1 MRTLL
6 VASVFTIALPA
17 SGMDLDVPDT
27 TRLTTVEKTS
37 NARLNVRL
45 HSAGLF
51 AYSGRIVCNNPVAD
65 INFTYERKLWGY
77 MFFKAE
83 DLKDGRTDINFAL
96 TGFYTNIHVSKKLTI
111 TPFVAF
117 RMEQTTKVADK
128 GSDAIFIVTTA
139 YRFHHD
145 WILDNSSLLSNI
157 MLEKKDIDWI
167 NRYRLLY
174 SHKHIDAGLMVWNN
188 TKVLNHDHYVSG
200 GMNIAYSRIKL
211 SDHLLVSAGMTGIVM
226 MTTSDTS
233 EFPKTN
239 GLVFTL
245 AATLH

>member
-17 SGMDLDVPDT
+17 SGMYLVEDT
-27 TRLTTVEKTS
+27 TQLTPQKTS
-37 NARLNVRL
+37 SIKLNVRL

-51 AYSGRIVCNNPVAD
+51 AYSGRIVCDNPVAD
-65 INFTYERKLWGY
+65 VNFTYERKSWGY
-77 MFFKAE
+77 TFFKAE

-96 TGFYTNIHVSKKLTI
+96 TGFYTNIHVSKKITI
-111 TPFVAF
+111 TPYVAF
-117 RMEQTTKVADK
+117 RMEQLHKIADK

-139 YRFHHD
+139 YHFHHD
-145 WILDNSSLLSNI
+145 WIVDNSSLLSNI
-157 MLEKKDIDWI
+157 MLEKKDMDWI
-167 NRYRLLY
+167 NRFRLLY
-174 SHKHIDAGLMVWNN
+174 SHKHIDAGLMIWNN
-188 TKVLNHDHYVSG
+188 NRVLDHDDYVSG
-200 GMNIAYSRIKL
+200 GMNVAYSRIKL
-211 SDHLLVSAGMTGIVM
+211 SDHLLLSAGMTGIAM

-239 GLVFTL
+239 RIVFTL